1 MKKIIKIIVLLIFVI
16 SCDIIDKRYNWYTP
30 SQIVSNR
37 EKLQSGDILIFSKKL
52 TPMSI
57 FGHSSVLDENKRIVG
72 FYSYFTDYVESRVE
86 DLLALKRKISIFRLK
101 NIDEN
106 FKENLFDEIDKVV
119 DKQYG
124 ITLKKD
130 DEKVLYCSQFV
141 YLIYKKAGEKQNIN
155 IDLDSDGGIF
165 VMPFDIM
172 NSSYLENIDFYKDEE
187 KNDKNIEKINKKIN
201 ENLKKDSDNVEK
213 INKNIKNTESI
224 ENIENIENIDKSVIE
239 INDKKED
246 VLK

>member
-1 MKKIIKIIVLLIFVI
+1 MKNTIKILLLLIFVI

-30 SQIVSNR
+30 SQIISNR
-37 EKLQSGDILIFSKKL
+37 EKLQSGDILVFSKKL

-57 FGHSSVLDENKRIVG
+57 FGHSSVLDKNKRVVG
-72 FYSYFTDYVESRVE
+72 FDSYFTDYSEKRIV
-86 DLLALKRKISIFRLK
+86 DLLTLKRKISIFRLK
-101 NIDEN
+101 NINEN

-130 DEKVLYCSQFV
+130 DEKELYCSQFV

-172 NSSYLENIDFYKDEE
+172 NSSYLENVDFYEDEE
-187 KNDKNIEKINKKIN
+187 KNDKKIN

-213 INKNIKNTESI
+213 INKNIVNK
-224 ENIENIENIDKSVIE
+224 NIENIDKSVIE

-246 VLK
+246 VSK